1 MRCRRGASWQW
12 QVLALIVLAAA
23 AGILIRIV
31 GGFQPWIVRRAEVL
45 IALGSIACW
54 RWSWFVLQNFRAVI
68 YRYWTF
74 PRLRR
79 EAERA
84 VIQSGPVPEL
94 TILATTYHEKA
105 WITAAVFESLF
116 RELSMVSGLDRK
128 PKVIVVSGCDEDDQ
142 NINRIF
148 GECCERLIPSSPSL
162 WPPELILLR
171 GDRGKR
177 PALASGM
184 EEIVKSSLRSDGVV
198 VFMDADTKLE
208 PGTLQKVLP
217 FFRLSPAVAA
227 IPRRRRGVA

>member
-1 MRCRRGASWQW
+1 MWM
-12 QVLALIVLAAA
+12 
-23 AGILIRIV
+23 
-31 GGFQPWIVRRAEVL
+31 VRRAEVL
-45 IALGSIACW
+45 IALGGLACW
-54 RWSWFVLQNFRAVI
+54 RWTWFVLQNFRAVI

-148 GECCERLIPSSPSL
+148 GECSAS
-162 WPPELILLR
+162 R
-171 GDRGKR
+171 G
-177 PALASGM
+177 
-184 EEIVKSSLRSDGVV
+184 I
-198 VFMDADTKLE
+198 
-208 PGTLQKVLP
+208 
-217 FFRLSPAVAA
+217 
-227 IPRRRRGVA
+227 